1 MYHSLWQLGCFK
13 VLVITNKDAI
23 NICVCI
29 LLVLFF
35 ILSFPYSTF
44 AWHFTLLPLYCR
56 FYVNLVFLCY
66 WKRLCSASISNFLD
80 LLLYFFLVMFTT
92 MVSWLLRFPGSV
104 PLPYFSWDLFFP
116 SSLLNCPRSF
126 SSVWSFVL
134 ALVGRF
140 QEFMDCSSSFRPN
153 HRPEHLP
160 AIRVGGKKSLSS
172 FNRCSQSGL
181 LPSILC
187 QASCCF
193 LLCSLARWDAE
204 NS

>member
-66 WKRLCSASISNFLD
+66 WKRLCSASISNFLA

-92 MVSWLLRFPGSV
+92 MVS
-104 PLPYFSWDLFFP
+104 
-116 SSLLNCPRSF
+116 
-126 SSVWSFVL
+126 
-134 ALVGRF
+134 
-140 QEFMDCSSSFRPN
+140 
-153 HRPEHLP
+153 
-160 AIRVGGKKSLSS
+160 
-172 FNRCSQSGL
+172 
-181 LPSILC
+181 
-187 QASCCF
+187 
-193 LLCSLARWDAE
+193 
-204 NS
+204 